1 MGTPILN
8 ATCNS
13 HCACSSSYDPVCG
26 SDGIMY
32 FSACH
37 AGCDVGTLE
46 NGDMVI
52 RHFFFT
58 VRNHVLLSVVL
69 QIHLLKM
76 LLLATQCPK

>member
-1 MGTPILN
+1 
-8 ATCNS
+8 
-13 HCACSSSYDPVCG
+13 
-26 SDGIMY
+26 MY